1 MKNALARALSLT
13 GLLLF
18 SLVLAG
24 ELQSLHAVTA
34 ESVPESAPGKEIA
47 PGVTQLPGF
56 TPLPVPKDYGISEI
70 GLERTRCLTDCPA
83 YTFIVARDGSF
94 RYVGE
99 YGVEHM
105 GEHTGKVSVG
115 RLNQVIAFIGESNY
129 RDFQDTYSAS
139 FLDAPT
145 VYSMVV
151 QDGDTMV
158 IENYANTGPATLW
171 AIEQLID
178 SLLETAEWDEPN

>member
-1 MKNALARALSLT
+1 MKTIFVKALSLT

-24 ELQSLHAVTA
+24 ELQSLH
-34 ESVPESAPGKEIA
+34 SVIGKPAPEPEPAKETM

-56 TPLPVPKDYGISEI
+56 APLPSPEDYGISEI
-70 GLERTRCLTDCPA
+70 GIERTRCFGDCPA
-83 YTFIVARDGSF
+83 YTFIVSMDGSF

-105 GEHTGKVSVG
+105 GEHTGTVSVG
-115 RLNQVIAFIGESNY
+115 QLNQVMAFIGESGY
-129 RDFQDTYSAS
+129 ADFQDTYSAS

-151 QDGDTMV
+151 QSGDTKV
-158 IENYANTGPATLW
+158 IENYGNTGPATLW

-178 SLLETAEWDEPN
+178 SLLETAEWNE